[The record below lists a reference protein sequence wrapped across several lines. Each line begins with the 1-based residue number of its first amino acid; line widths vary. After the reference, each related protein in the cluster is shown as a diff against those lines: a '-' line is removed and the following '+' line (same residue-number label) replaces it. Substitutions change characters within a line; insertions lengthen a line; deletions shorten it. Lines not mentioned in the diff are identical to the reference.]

1 MKLYTL
7 VSLVTA
13 VAALPTE
20 IKRADNF
27 TVQQWIAAGAG
38 DSRRGSLLPR
48 TVERAEGSSPCR
60 SRRARLSAR
69 NFPETEKTKAR
80 DDARALRNAAPL
92 RP

>member
-38 DSRRGSLLPR
+38 DSRGPCPMMNTLANHGYLYVKANRNVQDLPL
-48 TVERAEGSSPCR
+48 T
-60 SRRARLSAR
+60 
-69 NFPETEKTKAR
+69 PE
-80 DDARALRNAAPL
+80 
-92 RP
+92 